1 MTTSRLAAGSAASS
15 SSTWRTRT
23 NGTST
28 PFCSHLAPLTLLHNT
43 HTPHAHRRV
52 FGTPHAALAA
62 LADFDPEL
70 AQRWSKL
77 LAEPQEGL
85 TLEMFDET
93 ADDDTELP
101 ATAEALG
108 GAIVAG
114 CRHRLLGCRE
124 ESLKAMRDGFT
135 EHVDLRIQL
144 GMFSS
149 AEMRL
154 LLRGNTLLSAADLLG
169 CFRMPDSSLSAQAAA
184 GFAAVGSEV
193 PRYLRELIL
202 DESPETG
209 IGAEERLHVLEWATA
224 LASLPCG
231 GLKDPITL
239 KLWEDRDDNDLPN
252 VHTCTAEVHLPA
264 YSSRSVLRA
273 KLLQAVEH
281 RHDGFNIE

>member
-1 MTTSRLAAGSAASS
+1 MLDDQPIGSGLGCFLFEYLAD
-15 SSTWRTRT
+15 
-23 NGTST
+23 
-28 PFCSHLAPLTLLHNT
+28 T
-43 HTPHAHRRV
+43 HERRV
-52 FGTPHAALAA
+52 FGTPRAALAA

-70 AQRWSKL
+70 TQRWAKL
-77 LAEPQEGL
+77 LAEPQKGL
-85 TLEMFDET
+85 TLEMFDKT
-93 ADDDTELP
+93 AEDEVELA

-108 GAIVAG
+108 GAIIAG
-114 CRHRLLGCRE
+114 CRLRLLGCRE
-124 ESLKAMRDGFT
+124 ASLRAVRHGFT

-144 GMFSS
+144 GALSS

-154 LLRGNTLLSAADLLG
+154 LLRGNTRLSAADLLG
-169 CFRMPDSSLSAQAAA
+169 CFQMPDASLTAQGAA
-184 GFAAVGSEV
+184 GFAAAGSEV
-193 PRYLRELIL
+193 PRYLRQLIL

-209 IGAEERLHVLEWATA
+209 IGEERRLHVLEWATA

-239 KLWEDRDDNDLPN
+239 KLWAGRDDSDLPN

>member
-1 MTTSRLAAGSAASS
+1 MRRCVLDDQPIGSGIGCFLFEYLAD
-15 SSTWRTRT
+15 
-23 NGTST
+23 
-28 PFCSHLAPLTLLHNT
+28 
-43 HTPHAHRRV
+43 AHERRV
-52 FGTPHAALAA
+52 FGTPRAALAA

-93 ADDDTELP
+93 AADDTELP
-101 ATAEALG
+101 ATAGALG
-108 GAIVAG
+108 TAIVAG
-114 CRHRLLGCRE
+114 CRRRLLGCRE
-124 ESLKAMRDGFT
+124 ASLRAVRKGFIEH
-135 EHVDLRIQL
+135 EHVDLSIQL
-144 GMFSS
+144 GIFSS

-154 LLRGNTLLSAADLLG
+154 LLRGNTRLSAADLLG
-169 CFRMPDSSLSAQAAA
+169 CFRMPDASLTAQAAA

-209 IGAEERLHVLEWATA
+209 IGEEERLHVLEWATA

-239 KLWEDRDDNDLPN
+239 KLFEGRDDNDLPN

>member
-1 MTTSRLAAGSAASS
+1 MRRCVLDDQPIGSGIGCFLFEYLAD
-15 SSTWRTRT
+15 
-23 NGTST
+23 
-28 PFCSHLAPLTLLHNT
+28 
-43 HTPHAHRRV
+43 AHERRV
-52 FGTPHAALAA
+52 FGTPRAALAA

-93 ADDDTELP
+93 AEDEVELA

-108 GAIVAG
+108 GAIIAG
-114 CRHRLLGCRE
+114 CRLRLLGCRE
-124 ESLKAMRDGFT
+124 ASLRAVRHGFT

-144 GMFSS
+144 GALSS
-149 AEMRL
+149 AEMCL
-154 LLRGNTLLSAADLLG
+154 LLRGNTRLSAADLLG
-169 CFRMPDSSLSAQAAA
+169 CFQMPDASLTAQGAA

-193 PRYLRELIL
+193 PRWLRELIF

-209 IGAEERLHVLEWATA
+209 IGEEERLHVLEWATA

-239 KLWEDRDDNDLPN
+239 KLFEGRDDNDLPN

>member
-1 MTTSRLAAGSAASS
+1 
-15 SSTWRTRT
+15 
-23 NGTST
+23 
-28 PFCSHLAPLTLLHNT
+28 
-43 HTPHAHRRV
+43 
-52 FGTPHAALAA
+52 
-62 LADFDPEL
+62 
-70 AQRWSKL
+70 
-77 LAEPQEGL
+77 
-85 TLEMFDET
+85 MFDET
-93 ADDDTELP
+93 TGDDTELP

-124 ESLKAMRDGFT
+124 ASLRAMRDGFT

-144 GMFSS
+144 GAFSS

-154 LLRGNTLLSAADLLG
+154 LLRGNTRLSAADLLG